1 MTKKKPQVRT
11 SRTHKT
17 YIKFYKNGEPLPIG
31 LTLETKDK
39 YLPHNSKTSQVLKE
53 SRPVI
58 IVAKQ
63 KNKDGKED
71 FVVIPTGTQKSKNMR
86 GFYKFGIARVKNT
99 IEIEDD
105 EGKPIQRNS
114 KFKVTNNSSQMP
126 IGVAEELLDYNLQHT
141 KQSSENQKKLRAFF
155 DRGKGKKK
163 KG

>member
-1 MTKKKPQVRT
+1 MTKKKPQTRT
-11 SRTHKT
+11 RRTHKT

-39 YLPHNSKTSQVLKE
+39 YLSHNSKTSQELKE

-58 IVAKQ
+58 IVAKR

-126 IGVAEELLDYNLQHT
+126 RQVAQTLLQQNL
-141 KQSSENQKKLRAFF
+141 KSGKFASEN
-155 DRGKGKKK
+155 KKK
-163 KG
+163 YQKFQNR